1 MDESEAFPKEKD
13 VLGQEIPQV
22 FIKAEELTEKPE
34 KIDYS
39 KVYVLPSIKARY
51 ISMLIDILILI
62 VIYTG
67 VTSLLEI
74 IGQVP
79 GFVKG
84 ILFVVVVLLYE
95 PILITSG
102 ATIGQL
108 FMGLRVRNFKH
119 PDQKLSFHL
128 AILRTMVKILLGWLS
143 FVTVTFN
150 INRRAIHD
158 FASGS
163 IMTSKRIKT

>member
-1 MDESEAFPKEKD
+1 MNESEDFNTKKD
-13 VLGQEIPQV
+13 VLGQEIPLV
-22 FIKAEELTEKPE
+22 FIKAEEVIEKPE

-39 KVYVLPSIKARY
+39 KVYVLPTIKARY
-51 ISMLIDILILI
+51 ISMLIDVLIIVLI
-62 VIYTG
+62 SIAI
-67 VTSLLEI
+67 TSLFDI

-102 ATIGQL
+102 STIGQL
-108 FMGLRVRNFKH
+108 FMNLRVRDFNN
-119 PDQKLSFHL
+119 PDQKLTFHL
-128 AILRTMVKILLGWLS
+128 AILRTLIKILLGWLS
-143 FVTVTFN
+143 FITVTFN
-150 INRRAIHD
+150 VNRRAIHD

-163 IMTSKRIKT
+163 IMISKRIE

>member
-1 MDESEAFPKEKD
+1 MDESEKFSKEKD

-22 FIKAEELTEKPE
+22 FIKAEEVTEKPG

-39 KVYVLPSIKARY
+39 KVYVLPTIKARY
-51 ISMLIDILILI
+51 ISMLIDVLILVI
-62 VIYTG
+62 IYTG
-67 VTSLLEI
+67 ITSLLEI

-108 FMGLRVRNFKH
+108 FMGLRVRNFKQ
-119 PDQKLSFHL
+119 PDHKLTFHL
-128 AILRTMVKILLGWLS
+128 AILRTVVKILLGWLS

-150 INRRAIHD
+150 VNRRAIHD

-163 IMTSKRIKT
+163 IMTSQRIKS

>member
-1 MDESEAFPKEKD
+1 MNEPESYLKEKD
-13 VLGQEIPQV
+13 IFGQEIPQAFV
-22 FIKAEELTEKPE
+22 KAEEVTEKPGE
-34 KIDYS
+34 IDYS
-39 KVYVLPSIKARY
+39 KVWVLPTIKARY

-79 GFVKG
+79 GLVKA

-108 FMGLRVRNFKH
+108 FMGLRVRDFKN
-119 PDQKLSFHL
+119 PDHKLTFHL
-128 AILRTMVKILLGWLS
+128 AVLRTVVKILLGWVS

-150 INRRAIHD
+150 VNRRAIHD

-163 IMTSKRIKT
+163 IMTSQRIKP